1 MTGYP
6 ARRTTIAPATDNAR
20 SVSAL
25 PPLSRTSV
33 HSLARAAA
41 LAGLLALFRAGAVA
55 ADPPVADSVAAQ
67 PGVVDRAQS
76 AQGHPPYDAATDV
89 HQMMLWIIDPAADV
103 IWDSAGTI
111 ITVEGSQELAPTT
124 DKGWAKV
131 LRAAA
136 ILTEAG
142 NLLMMPGR
150 AAGEEWIAYS
160 RQLVDTGKLAMQAAQ
175 ARDADALFDAG
186 GDIYQ
191 VCRGCHEQ
199 YWVKVDES
207 QP

>member
-1 MTGYP
+1 MTRYP
-6 ARRTTIAPATDNAR
+6 ARLTIVAPVVDPAR
-20 SVSAL
+20 SASVLRLLLRRLAHATAL
-25 PPLSRTSV
+25 IL
-33 HSLARAAA
+33 LFCGGAMAAQHE
-41 LAGLLALFRAGAVA
+41 
-55 ADPPVADSVAAQ
+55 VADSGVATPVPAAQ
-67 PGVVDRAQS
+67 GQ
-76 AQGHPPYDAATDV
+76 PPFDAATDV
-89 HQMMLWIIDPAADV
+89 HQMMMWIIDPAADV

-124 DKGWAKV
+124 DKGWARV
-131 LRAAA
+131 VRAAA

-150 AAGEEWIAYS
+150 AAGDDWIGYS
-160 RQLVDTGKLAMQAAQ
+160 RQLIDSGKLAMQAAQ

-186 GDIYQ
+186 GQVYQ

-199 YWVKVDES
+199 YWVKVDGS

>member
-1 MTGYP
+1 MTRYP
-6 ARRTTIAPATDNAR
+6 ARRTLVAPVVDPAR
-20 SVSAL
+20 SASVLGVVLRRLAHATAL
-25 PPLSRTSV
+25 V
-33 HSLARAAA
+33 V
-41 LAGLLALFRAGAVA
+41 LFCAGAMA
-55 ADPPVADSVAAQ
+55 AEPPIADPGVAEPV
-67 PGVVDRAQS
+67 PG
-76 AQGHPPYDAATDV
+76 AQGQPPFEAATDV
-89 HQMMLWIIDPAADV
+89 HQMMMWIIDPAADV

-111 ITVEGSQELAPTT
+111 ITAEGSQELTPTT
-124 DKGWAKV
+124 DKGWARV

-150 AAGEEWIAYS
+150 AAGDDWIGYS
-160 RQLVDTGKLAMQAAQ
+160 RQLIDSGKLAMQAAQ

-186 GDIYQ
+186 GQVYQ

-199 YWVKVDES
+199 YWVTVDAS